1 MPIGESD
8 ETAYIGRMEY
18 IGEIAGL
25 SVAFLWALTSIFFAE
40 AGKSI
45 GSFRVNVIRLLIAVG
60 LYAIVL
66 LVVSG
71 RLFPDDLN
79 SRQVFWLALSGLI
92 GLVIGDGCG
101 FKALVMIGP
110 RLTTVMYSGA
120 PIIATVIAWLFLGEN
135 LSWWSLLGIGLTIT
149 GITWVVL
156 ERRGKNNDEISV
168 RQRDHPDSGSLAKG
182 ILLGAGA
189 ATGQAVGLVMAKY
202 GMARAGGTVEPLEA
216 SFIRMAAAMVII
228 WLLAALRGH
237 LPSIL
242 SAMRKGRPLAFSA
255 AGAVVGPFLGVWMS
269 LVAVSYIAAGVAA
282 TLNAMVPVAIIPL
295 IIFYY
300 KEKVSLR
307 ATMGAVVAVAGVAIL
322 FLS

>member
-1 MPIGESD
+1 MD
-8 ETAYIGRMEY
+8 Y

-25 SVAFLWALTSIFFAE
+25 SVAFLWAVTSIFFAE
-40 AGKSI
+40 AGRSI

-60 LYAIVL
+60 LYTIVL

-71 RLFPDDLN
+71 QLFPDDLN
-79 SRQVFWLALSGLI
+79 SRQVFWLALSGLV

-110 RLTTVMYSGA
+110 RLTTVMYSSA
-120 PIIATVIAWLFLGEN
+120 PIMATVVAWLFLDET

-156 ERRGKNNDEISV
+156 EQRGKNNHEISA

-189 ATGQAVGLVMAKY
+189 AAGQAIGLVMAKH
-202 GMARAGGTVEPLEA
+202 GMANAGGTVEPLEA

-228 WLLAALRGH
+228 WLLATLRGH
-237 LPSIL
+237 LPSVL
-242 SAMRKGRPLAFSA
+242 SAMRQGRPVLFSA
-255 AGAVVGPFLGVWMS
+255 AGAVAGPFLGVWMS
-269 LVAVSYIAAGVAA
+269 LVAVSYIAVGVAA
-282 TLNAMVPVAIIPL
+282 TLNAMTPVAIIPL
-295 IIFYY
+295 VILYY

-307 ATMGAVVAVAGVAIL
+307 ATVGAIVAVAGVAIL

>member
-1 MPIGESD
+1 MD
-8 ETAYIGRMEY
+8 Y

-25 SVAFLWALTSIFFAE
+25 SVAFLWAVTSIFFAE

-60 LYAIVL
+60 LYTIVL

-71 RLFPDDLN
+71 QLFPDDLN
-79 SRQVFWLALSGLI
+79 SRQVFWLALSGLV

-110 RLTTVMYSGA
+110 RLTTVMYSSA
-120 PIIATVIAWLFLGEN
+120 PIMATVVAWLFLDET

-156 ERRGKNNDEISV
+156 ERRGKNNHEISA

-182 ILLGAGA
+182 VLLGAGA
-189 ATGQAVGLVMAKY
+189 AAGQAIGLVMAKH
-202 GMARAGGTVEPLEA
+202 GMANAGGTVEPLEA

-228 WLLAALRGH
+228 WLLATLRGH
-237 LPSIL
+237 LPSVL
-242 SAMRKGRPLAFSA
+242 SAMRQGRPVLFSA
-255 AGAVVGPFLGVWMS
+255 AGAVAGPFLGVWMS
-269 LVAVSYIAAGVAA
+269 LVAVSYVAVGVAA
-282 TLNAMVPVAIIPL
+282 TLNAMTPVAIIPL
-295 IIFYY
+295 VILYY

-307 ATMGAVVAVAGVAIL
+307 ATVGAIVAVAGVAIL

>member
-1 MPIGESD
+1 MD
-8 ETAYIGRMEY
+8 Y

-25 SVAFLWALTSIFFAE
+25 SVAFLWAVTSIFFAE
-40 AGKSI
+40 AGRSI

-60 LYAIVL
+60 LYTIVL

-71 RLFPDDLN
+71 QLFPDDLN
-79 SRQVFWLALSGLI
+79 SRQVFWLALSGLV

-110 RLTTVMYSGA
+110 RLTTVMYSSA
-120 PIIATVIAWLFLGEN
+120 PIMATVVAWLFLDET

-156 ERRGKNNDEISV
+156 ERRGKNNHEISA

-182 ILLGAGA
+182 VLLGAGA
-189 ATGQAVGLVMAKY
+189 AAGQAIGLVMAKH
-202 GMARAGGTVEPLEA
+202 GMANAGGTVEPLEA
-216 SFIRMAAAMVII
+216 SFIRMTAAMILI

-242 SAMRKGRPLAFSA
+242 SAMRQGKPVAFSA
-255 AGAVVGPFLGVWMS
+255 AGAVAGPFLGVWMS
-269 LVAVSYIAAGVAA
+269 LVAVSYVAVGVAA
-282 TLNAMVPVAIIPL
+282 TLNAMTPVAIIPL
-295 IIFYY
+295 VILYY

-307 ATMGAVVAVAGVAIL
+307 ATVGAIVAVAGVAIL

>member
-1 MPIGESD
+1 MD
-8 ETAYIGRMEY
+8 Y

-25 SVAFLWALTSIFFAE
+25 SVAFLWAVTSIFFAE
-40 AGKSI
+40 AGRSI

-60 LYAIVL
+60 LYTIVL

-71 RLFPDDLN
+71 QLFPDDLN
-79 SRQVFWLALSGLI
+79 SRQVFWLALSGLV

-110 RLTTVMYSGA
+110 RLTTVMYSSA
-120 PIIATVIAWLFLGEN
+120 PIMATVVAWLFLDET

-156 ERRGKNNDEISV
+156 ERRGKNNHEISA

-182 ILLGAGA
+182 VLLGAGA
-189 ATGQAVGLVMAKY
+189 AAGQAIGLVMAKH
-202 GMARAGGTVEPLEA
+202 GMANAGGTVEPLEA

-228 WLLAALRGH
+228 WLLATLRGH
-237 LPSIL
+237 LPSVL
-242 SAMRKGRPLAFSA
+242 SAMRQGRPVLFSA
-255 AGAVVGPFLGVWMS
+255 AGAVAGPFLGVWMS
-269 LVAVSYIAAGVAA
+269 LVAVSYVAVGVAA
-282 TLNAMVPVAIIPL
+282 TLNAMTPVAIIPL
-295 IIFYY
+295 VILYY

-307 ATMGAVVAVAGVAIL
+307 ATVGAIVAVAGVAIL

>member
-1 MPIGESD
+1 MD
-8 ETAYIGRMEY
+8 Y

-25 SVAFLWALTSIFFAE
+25 SVAFLWAVTSIFFAE

-60 LYAIVL
+60 LYTIVL

-71 RLFPDDLN
+71 QLFPDDLN
-79 SRQVFWLALSGLI
+79 SRQVFWLALSGLV

-110 RLTTVMYSGA
+110 RLTTVMYSSA
-120 PIIATVIAWLFLGEN
+120 PIMATVVAWLFLDET

-156 ERRGKNNDEISV
+156 ERRGKNNHEISA

-182 ILLGAGA
+182 VLLGAGA
-189 ATGQAVGLVMAKY
+189 AAGQAIGLVMAKH
-202 GMARAGGTVEPLEA
+202 GMANAGGTVEPLEA

-228 WLLAALRGH
+228 WLLATLRGH
-237 LPSIL
+237 LPSVL
-242 SAMRKGRPLAFSA
+242 SAMRQGRPVLFSA
-255 AGAVVGPFLGVWMS
+255 AGAVAGPFLGVWMS
-269 LVAVSYIAAGVAA
+269 LVAVSYVAVGVAA
-282 TLNAMVPVAIIPL
+282 TLNAMTPVAIIPL
-295 IIFYY
+295 VILYY
-300 KEKVSLR
+300 REKVSLR
-307 ATMGAVVAVAGVAIL
+307 ATVGAVVAVAGVAIL

>member
-1 MPIGESD
+1 
-8 ETAYIGRMEY
+8 
-18 IGEIAGL
+18 
-25 SVAFLWALTSIFFAE
+25 
-40 AGKSI
+40 
-45 GSFRVNVIRLLIAVG
+45 VG
-60 LYAIVL
+60 LYTVVL
-66 LVVSG
+66 LMVSG
-71 RLFPDDLN
+71 QLFPDDLN

-110 RLTTVMYSGA
+110 RLTTVMYSSA
-120 PIIATVIAWLFLGEN
+120 PIIATVIAWLFLGET
-135 LSWWSLLGIGLTIT
+135 LSWWSLMGIGLTVT
-149 GITWVVL
+149 GITLVVL

-182 ILLGAGA
+182 VLLGAGA
-189 ATGQAVGLVMAKY
+189 AAGQAIGLVMAKH
-202 GMARAGGTVEPLEA
+202 GMANAGGTVDPLEA
-216 SFIRMAAAMVII
+216 SFIRMAAAMVVI

-242 SAMRKGRPLAFSA
+242 SAMRKGRPVAFSA
-255 AGAVVGPFLGVWMS
+255 AGAVAGPFLGVWMS
-269 LVAVSYIAAGVAA
+269 LVAVSYIAVGVAA

-295 IIFYY
+295 VIFYY

-307 ATMGAVVAVAGVAIL
+307 ATMGAIVAVAGVAIL